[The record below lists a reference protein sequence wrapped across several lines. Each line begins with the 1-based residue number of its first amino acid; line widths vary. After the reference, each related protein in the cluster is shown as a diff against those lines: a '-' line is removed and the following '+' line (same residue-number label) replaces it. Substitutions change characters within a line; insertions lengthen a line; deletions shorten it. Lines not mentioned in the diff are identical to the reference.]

1 MVDRLDLQI
10 LEVID
15 NAPSIVRSVTEK
27 EIESGVL
34 FPSVTTMDIKRNLP
48 YNVDVKIIEGRLKA
62 LEDDGYI
69 YYEMNRWW
77 LTRKGR
83 EILGKTDSETSPLPT
98 SPSKPMRQ
106 ILEETFSR
114 FESDIREPLRVGNYL
129 ENIDQVRKKRIQAEA
144 LLSELRRSYEMG
156 LISES
161 EFKGLM
167 ENIGQ
172 RLREFDIQLATYVQ
186 NRRNEL
192 LREIEELEAE
202 LTKKREELENL
213 NKMSPRR

>member
-1 MVDRLDLQI
+1 MVDQLDLQI
-10 LEVID
+10 LEVIN

-48 YNVDVKIIEGRLKA
+48 YNVDVNIIEGRLKA
-62 LEDDGYI
+62 LENDGYI

-83 EILGKTDSETSPLPT
+83 DILGKSVSKTSPLPT
-98 SPSKPMRQ
+98 SPSRPMRQ

-114 FESDIREPLRVGNYL
+114 FESDMQEPLRARSYL
-129 ENIDQVRKKRIQAEA
+129 ENIDQFRKKRVQAEA
-144 LLSELRRSYEMG
+144 LLSELKRSHEMG

-167 ENIGQ
+167 E
-172 RLREFDIQLATYVQ
+172 
-186 NRRNEL
+186 
-192 LREIEELEAE
+192 
-202 LTKKREELENL
+202 K
-213 NKMSPRR
+213 